1 MSAQV
6 LVRPRTDDDLDASE
20 RLAFAVHEVDGY
32 PVHVPADMRKFL
44 VAPDELTAWVA
55 ELDGE
60 VVGHVALHPRCSQPS
75 TDVVRGELG
84 LGPGDYGVVAR
95 LLVSPAARRQ
105 GIGRRLL
112 DAARSEAASR
122 QLVPVLEVVTHHEPA
137 INLYEAF
144 GWRRIGQA
152 AIQIPDRSPIDV
164 FVYVYDGSVAG
175 PAPVT
180 PPAP

>member
-1 MSAQV
+1 MSAWV
-6 LVRPRTDDDLDASE
+6 LVRHRTDDDLDASE
-20 RLAFAVHEVDGY
+20 RLALAVHEVDGY
-32 PVHVPADMRKFL
+32 PVHIPADMRKFL

-60 VVGHVALHPRCSQPS
+60 VVGHVALHQRCSQAS

-84 LGPGDYGVVAR
+84 LCPGDYGVVAR
-95 LLVSPAARRQ
+95 LLVSPATRRR

-122 QLVPVLEVVTHHEPA
+122 QIVPVLEVVTHHEPA
-137 INLYEAF
+137 IRLYETL
-144 GWRRIGQA
+144 GWRRVGQA

-164 FVYVYDGSVAG
+164 FVYVYNGSVTG

-180 PPAP
+180 PPAL

>member
-1 MSAQV
+1 MTARV
-6 LVRPRTDDDLDASE
+6 LVRPRTDEDLDACE

-32 PVHVPADMRKFL
+32 PVHIPADMRKFL
-44 VAPDELTAWVA
+44 VAPDELTGWVA

-60 VVGHVALHPRCSQPS
+60 VVGHVALHARCSQAS
-75 TDVVRGELG
+75 TDVVRRELC

-95 LLVSPAARRQ
+95 LLVSLAARRQ

-112 DAARSEAASR
+112 DVARSEAASR
-122 QLVPVLEVVTHHEPA
+122 QLLPVLEVVTHHESA
-137 INLYEAF
+137 ISLYEAF

-164 FVYVYDGSVAG
+164 FVYVYGGAVSRPG
-175 PAPVT
+175 P
-180 PPAP
+180 